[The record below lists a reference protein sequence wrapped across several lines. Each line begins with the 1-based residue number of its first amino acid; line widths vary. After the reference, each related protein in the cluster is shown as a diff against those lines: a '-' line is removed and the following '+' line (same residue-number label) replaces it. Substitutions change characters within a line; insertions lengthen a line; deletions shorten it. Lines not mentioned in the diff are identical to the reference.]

1 MNHYINVI
9 LPIPLQKLFSYKIT
23 KAEAEFLKS
32 GMRVAVP
39 FGKTKIFT
47 ALVYEIHENPPI
59 GYNAKEIHQILDDK
73 PIITNRQLS
82 NWKWISEYYMCSL
95 GEVIRAALP
104 SALLLESETLISRSE
119 EFDEVNILNDEE
131 YLIFEALQHK
141 SVLNISEIGKILDT
155 KNVLPTISKLLKHEV
170 VTVHEKIFE
179 QYKPKFVKYIR
190 LGRSIIRKKNYI
202 NYWMI

>member
-23 KAEAEFLKS
+23 KAEAEFLKP

-47 ALVYEIHENPPI
+47 ALVHDIHENPPI
-59 GYNAKEIHQILDDK
+59 GYTAKEIHQILDDK
-73 PIITNRQLS
+73 PIITNRQLT
-82 NWKWISEYYMCSL
+82 NWKWIAAYYMCSL
-95 GEVIRAALP
+95 GEVMRAAIP

-119 EFDEVNILNDEE
+119 EFDEVNILNDDE

-141 SVLNISEIGKILDT
+141 SVLNISEIGKILDG
-155 KNVLPTISKLLKHEV
+155 KNVLPTINKLLKHEV

-179 QYKPKFVKYIR
+179 Q
-190 LGRSIIRKKNYI
+190 
-202 NYWMI
+202 